1 MTNFCRICVARP
13 PELVHPSE
21 YLGPAPRKTYPLVLV
36 AMSAAKPIDDGTGGS
51 HDEALVVAVHLQ
63 DPVCRI
69 STHALA
75 TYVKNKAG
83 QCTRLVPM
91 YSQSDSECVVC
102 QELKVTR

>member
-1 MTNFCRICVARP
+1 MIRS
-13 PELVHPSE
+13 EE

-36 AMSAAKPIDDGTGGS
+36 AMSASERVDERTGGS